1 MSFSETDVIV
11 SLGKTGTG
19 KSATGNTILGNQG
32 FREGLS
38 LKSVTE
44 TCIRHD
50 AAPFGR
56 QTAVIDTPGLFGTTE
71 NQDELK
77 REIEKCVELSLPG
90 PHAFLLVI
98 RLDVRFTEEEKN
110 AVKWIQETFGE
121 EAFRY
126 TIILLTHGDA
136 LGAQP
141 VEHYLSTAPALTTL
155 IRQCSGRYHVFDNNS
170 QDTTQVRGLLKKI
183 DVMVGRNGGEHY
195 SSEIYRAIQWRIR
208 MMTGLK
214 VAGACAA
221 GAVAVVAA
229 AGSGSA
235 QVATAA
241 IVTLATAAG
250 MMRD

>member
-1 MSFSETDVIV
+1 ML
-11 SLGKTGTG
+11 LGKTGTG
-19 KSATGNTILGNQG
+19 KSATGNTILGNQA
-32 FREGLS
+32 FREGFS

-44 TCIRHD
+44 TCTRCD

-56 QTAVIDTPGLFGTTE
+56 QTAVIDTPGLLGTTE

-98 RLDVRFTEEEKN
+98 RLDARFTEEEKN

-121 EAFRY
+121 EAFKY
-126 TIILLTHGDA
+126 TIILLTHGDL
-136 LGAQP
+136 LGTEP
-141 VEHYLSTAPALTTL
+141 VEHFLSTAPAFETL
-155 IRQCSGRYHVFDNNS
+155 IRQCSGRYHVFDNKS
-170 QDTTQVRGLLKKI
+170 QDTTQVRDLLKKI

-195 SSEIYRAIQWRIR
+195 SSEIYRAIQWRIK

-221 GAVAVVAA
+221 GAVAVVAG

-235 QVATAA
+235 KVATAA
-241 IVTLATAAG
+241 IVTVATALRL
-250 MMRD
+250 MRD